1 VDTFAQRLRF
11 ARQRLAWTQKQLAQ
25 ASGLSQSAIGNY
37 ESGQRFTSRAL
48 LRLAHALGVSPEWLE
63 FGHAPAAYPATTH
76 ALQEGPAAEPWPFE
90 TVSYRDYAALNRRDK
105 AVLEQTVQAYVRAC
119 HDTYRQGGKPASSGK
134 RAKKSS

>member
-1 VDTFAQRLRF
+1 IARSRALHAFPTRRSSDLQRLRF

-63 FGHAPAAYPATTH
+63 FGHAPAAYRSEEHTSE
-76 ALQEGPAAEPWPFE
+76 LQSRENL
-90 TVSYRDYAALNRRDK
+90 VCR
-105 AVLEQTVQAYVRAC
+105 
-119 HDTYRQGGKPASSGK
+119 
-134 RAKKSS
+134 

>member
-90 TVSYRDYAALNRRDK
+90 TVSYRFRIGTTPR
-105 AVLEQTVQAYVRAC
+105 
-119 HDTYRQGGKPASSGK
+119 
-134 RAKKSS
+134 